1 MRRIDPVRD
10 LRGAFGRV
18 QKPGRY
24 VGGEF
29 GAIVKLEA
37 ALTVAISY
45 PDLYEIGM
53 SNAAVKL
60 IYGLLNRLEGV
71 CCERVFAPAPD
82 FEAELRAGGIPL
94 YSLETGRPLA
104 DFDILG
110 FSLGYELTLTN
121 LLAILEMGGIRLE
134 AEGRGEKGPIVIA
147 GGPATTNPAPYGPF
161 VDCLFIGEAEGWIEP
176 VFGELARMKGRGSGR
191 GDMLEFLRRDPCIWH
206 AGKRG
211 PVRRALWRGFARA
224 VSDTRFPVP
233 SLRVVQDHG
242 TVEIMRGCPNSCRFC
257 HAAAF
262 YRPCRQKSSA
272 AIREETRALVQEAG
286 YRQIT
291 LSSLSSG
298 DYRGIHGLVGE
309 MNALY
314 APLKV
319 SFSLPSLRVDSLG
332 LQILAEISEV
342 RKSGL
347 TFAVETARPEW
358 QAAVRKTAGLEKVI
372 AIMHEA
378 KSQGWRAAK
387 FYFMVGLPASFTEE
401 ESSSIVEYLRAVR
414 AATGMSLNVNV
425 ASFIPKPHTPYE
437 REAQLA
443 EGEAL
448 VRIMAVV
455 KGLKLDGFKVGY
467 HAPFLSLLE
476 GVVSRGDRRAGML
489 SLAAYRRGARLD
501 AWEEH
506 FRSDIWRAVIAE
518 AGWDVM
524 GETCRRREP
533 NESLPWEQI
542 GLSLSRSSISDGPMG
557 EEVPLA
563 GLLYA
568 APAPVGSSAAA
579 AAGAPVGMPLRLLFS
594 FRKEGLAAF
603 ISHLDLMTVFERALL
618 RAGVRASFTEG
629 FNPKPRLEFASP
641 LGLGIE
647 SEEEIAAVILSSR
660 EQSEG
665 FRARMNRALPS
676 GIAVTRAELAVEIPG
691 KKRRSL
697 MSLYWGSEYR
707 VDSRTLLLPLGGP
720 SIRKTVEEAGG
731 GSSTPIRRLRTL
743 AAAASGEGVSYFEAL
758 DSSALS

>member
-1 MRRIDPVRD
+1 MRRIDPVHD

-29 GAIVKLEA
+29 GAIVKPDA

-60 IYGLLNRLEGV
+60 IYGLLNRLDGV

-82 FEAELRAGGIPL
+82 FEAELRAGGVPL

-121 LLAILEMGGIRLE
+121 LLAILETGGIRLE
-134 AEGRGEKGPIVIA
+134 ADGRGEQGPIVIA
-147 GGPATTNPAPYGPF
+147 GGPAATNPAPYGPF
-161 VDCLFIGEAEGWIEP
+161 VDCLFVGEAEGWIEP
-176 VFGELARMKGRGSGR
+176 VFGELARMKARGAGRS
-191 GDMLEFLRRDPCIWH
+191 DMLEVLRRDPCIWH
-206 AGKRG
+206 PGKRE
-211 PVRRALWRGFARA
+211 PVRRALWRGFARTT
-224 VSDTRFPVP
+224 SDTRFPVP

-262 YRPCRQKSSA
+262 YRPCRQKSST

-298 DYRGIHGLVGE
+298 DYRGIQGLVGE

-314 APLKV
+314 SPLKV

-347 TFAVETARPEW
+347 TFAVETAKPEW

-372 AIMHEA
+372 GIMREA
-378 KSQGWRAAK
+378 KSLGWRAAK

-448 VRIMAVV
+448 ARIMAVV

-476 GVVSRGDRRAGML
+476 GVISRGDLRAGML
-489 SLAAYRRGARLD
+489 SLEAYRRGARLD

-524 GETCRRREP
+524 GETCRGRGS

-542 GLSLSRSSISDGPMG
+542 GLSLSRSSISDRPIG
-557 EEVPLA
+557 EEVPA
-563 GLLYA
+563 A
-568 APAPVGSSAAA
+568 APLPAAA
-579 AAGAPVGMPLRLLFS
+579 VRAPAGMPLRLLFG
-594 FRKEGLAAF
+594 FRKEGPAAF
-603 ISHLDLMTVFERALL
+603 ISHLDLMTVFERALQ
-618 RAGVRASFTEG
+618 RAAVHVSFTEG

-647 SEEEIAAVILSSR
+647 SDEEIAGVILSSR
-660 EQSEG
+660 EQAEG
-665 FRARMNRALPS
+665 FRERMNRALPA
-676 GIAVTRAELAVEIPG
+676 GIEVTRAELAVETPG

-707 VDSRTLLLPLGGP
+707 VDARTLLLPLGGP

-731 GSSTPIRRLRTL
+731 SSSTPIRRLRTL
-743 AAAASGEGVSYFEAL
+743 AAAGSGQGVSYFEAL

>member
-1 MRRIDPVRD
+1 MMRPVDPVRD
-10 LRGAFGRV
+10 LRGALGRV

-29 GAIVKLEA
+29 GAIVKPEPG
-37 ALTVAISY
+37 LTVAISY

-53 SNAAVKL
+53 SNAAVKV

-71 CCERVFAPAPD
+71 SCERVFAPAPD
-82 FEAELRAGGIPL
+82 FEAELRTGAIPL

-121 LLAILEMGGIRLE
+121 LLAILETGGVTLE
-134 AEGRGEKGPIVIA
+134 AEGRGEKEPIVIA
-147 GGPATTNPAPYGPF
+147 GGPAVTNPAPYGPF

-176 VFGELARMKGRGSGR
+176 VFGELARMRARGSR
-191 GDMLEFLRRDPCIWH
+191 RSDMLEFLRRDPCIWH
-206 AGKRG
+206 AGKRE
-211 PVRRALWRGFARA
+211 PVRRALWRGFPHAA
-224 VSDTRFPVP
+224 SDSRYPVP

-257 HAAAF
+257 HAAAY

-272 AIREETRALVQEAG
+272 AIHEETRALVQEAG

-298 DYRGIHGLVGE
+298 DYRGIHGLVSE

-347 TFAVETARPEW
+347 TFAVETAKPEW

-372 AIMHEA
+372 GIMREA

-387 FYFMVGLPASFTEE
+387 FYFMVGLPASFAEE

-425 ASFIPKPHTPYE
+425 ASFIPKPHTLYE

-443 EGEAL
+443 EEEAL
-448 VRIMAVV
+448 ARILAVV

-467 HAPFLSLLE
+467 HAPILSLLE

-489 SLAAYRRGARLD
+489 SLEAYRRGARLD
-501 AWEEH
+501 AWEEY
-506 FRSDIWRAVIAE
+506 FRPEIWKAVIAD

-524 GETCRRREP
+524 GETCR
-533 NESLPWEQI
+533 
-542 GLSLSRSSISDGPMG
+542 
-557 EEVPLA
+557 
-563 GLLYA
+563 
-568 APAPVGSSAAA
+568 
-579 AAGAPVGMPLRLLFS
+579 
-594 FRKEGLAAF
+594 K
-603 ISHLDLMTVFERALL
+603 
-618 RAGVRASFTEG
+618 
-629 FNPKPRLEFASP
+629 
-641 LGLGIE
+641 
-647 SEEEIAAVILSSR
+647 
-660 EQSEG
+660 
-665 FRARMNRALPS
+665 
-676 GIAVTRAELAVEIPG
+676 
-691 KKRRSL
+691 
-697 MSLYWGSEYR
+697 
-707 VDSRTLLLPLGGP
+707 
-720 SIRKTVEEAGG
+720 
-731 GSSTPIRRLRTL
+731 
-743 AAAASGEGVSYFEAL
+743 
-758 DSSALS
+758 

>member
-1 MRRIDPVRD
+1 MMRPVDPVRD
-10 LRGAFGRV
+10 LRGALGRV

-29 GAIVKLEA
+29 GAIVKPEPG
-37 ALTVAISY
+37 LTVAISY

-53 SNAAVKL
+53 SNAAVKV

-71 CCERVFAPAPD
+71 SCERVFAPAPD
-82 FEAELRAGGIPL
+82 FEAELRTGAIPL

-121 LLAILEMGGIRLE
+121 LLAILETGGVTLE
-134 AEGRGEKGPIVIA
+134 AEGRGEKEPIVIA
-147 GGPATTNPAPYGPF
+147 GGPAVTNPAPYGPF

-176 VFGELARMKGRGSGR
+176 VFGELARMRARGSR
-191 GDMLEFLRRDPCIWH
+191 RSDMLEFLRRDPCIWH
-206 AGKRG
+206 AGKRE
-211 PVRRALWRGFARA
+211 PVRRALWRGFPHAA
-224 VSDTRFPVP
+224 SDSRYPVP

-257 HAAAF
+257 HAAAY

-272 AIREETRALVQEAG
+272 AIHEETRALVQEAG

-298 DYRGIHGLVGE
+298 DYRGIHGLVSE

-347 TFAVETARPEW
+347 TFAVETAKPEW

-372 AIMHEA
+372 AIMREA

-387 FYFMVGLPASFTEE
+387 FYFMVGLPASFAEE

-425 ASFIPKPHTPYE
+425 ASFIPKPHTLYE

-443 EGEAL
+443 EEEAL
-448 VRIMAVV
+448 ARILAVV

-467 HAPFLSLLE
+467 HAPILSLLE

-489 SLAAYRRGARLD
+489 SLEAYRRGARLD

-506 FRSDIWRAVIAE
+506 FRSDVWKAVIAE

-542 GLSLSRSSISDGPMG
+542 GLALSRSMISDGPMG
-557 EEVPLA
+557 EEV
-563 GLLYA
+563 
-568 APAPVGSSAAA
+568 
-579 AAGAPVGMPLRLLFS
+579 
-594 FRKEGLAAF
+594 
-603 ISHLDLMTVFERALL
+603 T
-618 RAGVRASFTEG
+618 
-629 FNPKPRLEFASP
+629 
-641 LGLGIE
+641 
-647 SEEEIAAVILSSR
+647 
-660 EQSEG
+660 
-665 FRARMNRALPS
+665 
-676 GIAVTRAELAVEIPG
+676 
-691 KKRRSL
+691 
-697 MSLYWGSEYR
+697 
-707 VDSRTLLLPLGGP
+707 
-720 SIRKTVEEAGG
+720 
-731 GSSTPIRRLRTL
+731 
-743 AAAASGEGVSYFEAL
+743 
-758 DSSALS
+758 